1 MSSLVHIS
9 AALIVAFAALSQQ
22 ASTQQPPDRPV
33 FRTGTNLAII
43 DAVVVDAAGRHVRDL
58 TAEDFEVVQEGRTH
72 QVRQALFVTAG
83 MPPAAPDSTAPTR
96 EKPPTPAAAT
106 PPVSRGVLS
115 RDAAPAPDARVMAIV
130 IDDLGLSFEST
141 AAVRSALTKFVN
153 SEVVPGDLVAILR
166 TSAGVG
172 TLQQFTTD
180 PRLLHAAI
188 DRLEWTILSR
198 SGVTAFAPL
207 VPDDALG
214 FGGYGGSGTA
224 EIDDEKSLEGL
235 RTSISA
241 TGSLGALD
249 YIIRGVETL
258 PGRKSVVF
266 VSEGMR
272 LFTKPEGF
280 ATRGADRVW
289 NAFTRVMDR
298 ANRAGVVVYTMDPR
312 GLTSG
317 NLTAEDNPQI
327 RASTPGPG
335 GASSAEQFDAKIRKG
350 SADRLSFLRDSQE
363 ALTYIAEQTGGFA
376 ILNTND
382 LSGGFRRVLDDA
394 AGYYL
399 LGFEGAPA
407 ALRSWDPGRV
417 TVRVKRPGLRVRARK
432 GLFGPSDA
440 GRERTAVDGDPL
452 VMAALSPFGATTL
465 EVRLTALFGHDTR
478 EGSFIRSLFFI
489 DPAGVS
495 FTKREDGR
503 HVGQLTVL
511 VLAIGDDGQMKTQ
524 WRRAIDLQLTQASYE
539 TAKKRGILYSASIPM
554 KTPGAYQLRVA
565 VRDEK
570 TTAMGSTSQFLEV
583 PAVGKG
589 RVAISG
595 IVLQGVDTADV
606 PAPVAAQAEQ
616 LERTVLAE
624 PAIRIFRQGS
634 EAVYAYEVYDG
645 APHDKNL
652 LTATTTLLRDGRI
665 VHQSAPVPVESKGG
679 SGSVRVA
686 PSVGRLSLA
695 KNIAPGF
702 YTLRITIARVRN
714 GTAVP
719 QATQWA
725 TFEVRP

>member
-1 MSSLVHIS
+1 VLSGD
-9 AALIVAFAALSQQ
+9 AAL
-22 ASTQQPPDRPV
+22 
-33 FRTGTNLAII
+33 
-43 DAVVVDAAGRHVRDL
+43 
-58 TAEDFEVVQEGRTH
+58 
-72 QVRQALFVTAG
+72 
-83 MPPAAPDSTAPTR
+83 
-96 EKPPTPAAAT
+96 
-106 PPVSRGVLS
+106 
-115 RDAAPAPDARVMAIV
+115 APDARVMAVV

-141 AAVRSALTKFVN
+141 HAVRTALKKFVD
-153 SEVVPGDLVAILR
+153 SEVVSGDLVAILR

-188 DRLEWTILSR
+188 DRLRWTILSR
-198 SGVTAFAPL
+198 AGVTSFAPL

-214 FGGYGGSGTA
+214 FAGYGGSGTA
-224 EIDDEKSLEGL
+224 EVDDEQSVEGL

-280 ATRGADRVW
+280 STRGADRVW

-312 GLTSG
+312 GLATG
-317 NLTAEDNPQI
+317 GLTAEDNPQI
-327 RASTPGPG
+327 APSNPG
-335 GASSAEQFDAKIRKG
+335 GTGATGAAQFDAKVRKG
-350 SADRLSFLRDSQE
+350 MAERLSFLRDSQE

-382 LSGGFRRVLDDA
+382 LTGGFRRVLDDTG
-394 AGYYL
+394 GYYL

-417 TVRVKRPGLRVRARK
+417 TVRVKRPGLRVRSRK
-432 GLFGPSDA
+432 GLFGPADS
-440 GRERTAVDGDPL
+440 GRERTAADGDSL
-452 VMAALSPFGATTL
+452 VMAAMSPFGATAL

-489 DPAGVS
+489 DPAGIS

-503 HVGQLTVL
+503 YVGQLTMV
-511 VLAIGDDGQMKTQ
+511 VLAIGDDGKMKTQ
-524 WRRAIDLQLTQASYE
+524 WRRAIDLQLTQANYE

-554 KTPGAYQLRVA
+554 KAPGAYQLRVA

-570 TTAMGSTSQFLEV
+570 TSATGSTSQFLEV

-595 IVLQGVDTADV
+595 IVLQGVDAADV
-606 PAPVAAQAEQ
+606 PAPIASQDGQ
-616 LERTVLAE
+616 LEPTVLAE

-645 APHDKNL
+645 SPRDKSP

-665 VHQSAPVPVESKGG
+665 VHQSPPVPVESKGG
-679 SGSVRVA
+679 SGPVHVV
-686 PSVGRLSLA
+686 PSVGRLPLA
-695 KNIAPGF
+695 NIAPGF
-702 YTLRITIARVRN
+702 YTLRVSVARVRN
-714 GTAVP
+714 GRPAP

>member
-1 MSSLVHIS
+1 MPSRLHVR
-9 AALIVAFAALSQQ
+9 AALVIVFTALSHQ

-43 DAVVVDAAGRHVRDL
+43 DAVVVDGAGRHVRDL
-58 TAEDFEVVQEGRTH
+58 TADDFEVVQEGRTH

-83 MPPAAPDSTAPTR
+83 MPPAAPDSGAPTR
-96 EKPPTPAAAT
+96 EKPPAPAAAT

-153 SEVVPGDLVAILR
+153 SHVVPGDLVAILR

-188 DRLEWTILSR
+188 DRLNWTILSR
-198 SGVTAFAPL
+198 SGVGAFAPI
-207 VPDDALG
+207 VPDQKLGTG
-214 FGGYGGSGTA
+214 FGGTGTA
-224 EIDDEKSLEGL
+224 EADDEKSIEGL

-249 YIIRGVETL
+249 YVIRGVESL

-272 LFTKPEGF
+272 LFSKPQGLE
-280 ATRGADRVW
+280 TRGADRVW

-312 GLTSG
+312 GLASG
-317 NLTAEDNPQI
+317 GLTAEDNPQI
-327 RASTPGPG
+327 APSVPGPG
-335 GASSAEQFDAKIRKG
+335 GGNASEQFNEKITK
-350 SADRLSFLRDSQE
+350 SMVERLQFLRDSQE

-382 LSGGFRRVLDDA
+382 LSAGFRRVLDDGG
-394 AGYYL
+394 GYYL

-417 TVRVKRPGLRVRARK
+417 TVRVKRPGLRVRSRK
-432 GLFGPSDA
+432 GLFGPADA
-440 GRERTAVDGDPL
+440 GRERTVDGDAL

-465 EVRLTALFGHDTR
+465 EVRLTALFGHDPV

-489 DPAGVS
+489 DPAGVT
-495 FTKREDGR
+495 FTNREDGR
-503 HVGQLTVL
+503 YVGQLTVL

-554 KTPGAYQLRVA
+554 KAPGAYQLRVA
-565 VRDEK
+565 VRDER
-570 TTAMGSTSQFLEV
+570 TNAIGSTSQFVEV

-606 PAPVAAQAEQ
+606 PAPGAAHAEP

-634 EAVYAYEVYDG
+634 TAVYAYEVYDG
-645 APHDKNL
+645 APRDNGP
-652 LTATTTLLRDGRI
+652 LTATSTLLRDGRI
-665 VHQSAPVPVESKGG
+665 VHRSAPVPVESKG
-679 SGSVRVA
+679 V
-686 PSVGRLSLA
+686 VGRLSLA
-695 KNIAPGF
+695 KDIPPGF
-702 YTLRITIARVRN
+702 YTLRISVARVRN